1 MAEQEN
7 IVVEVGG
14 TGLDL
19 GWNKTLA
26 PLQLLAK
33 SASVF
38 LWIYETQETGMHGG
52 RMQMNP
58 GTLTSRWCMV

>member
-7 IVVEVGG
+7 IVVEEGG
-14 TGLDL
+14 SGLDL
-19 GWNKTLA
+19 GWKKTLG
-26 PLQLLAK
+26 PLQILAR

-38 LWIYETQETGMHGG
+38 LWIYESQETSMHGG
-52 RMQMNP
+52 RTQTNP